1 MKKESITYKLKSFA
15 KAHFYIF
22 ILLLLSLAFFSQIL
36 SSSEIL
42 DNIHY
47 INDMTFQS
55 ENIRKFLFESNGFPL
70 WTPYF
75 YAGQPFI
82 AVPEHY
88 LFDLNFLYILLFRN
102 IFLSMNLAVISYFF
116 LAGLGMYFLAYEIV
130 RKKNAAFIAAIVFM
144 FNGLMHT
151 FILNGHLNILESYAL
166 MPFVFL
172 FAYKALNS
180 SEWLLNSVIAALFF
194 SMMVYAGGVVFFLY
208 TWLITGLYI
217 AWNLVGKNF
226 KKRLLRAI
234 LVSVV
239 IISLLFGL
247 SALKLLPVLEFTQ
260 MSSRAAG
267 VNYQEFLGEPMLLA
281 NLWSSLVNAPSNISF
296 SGAIGITSFILL
308 LFGLLSFR
316 KKMVIFSLLIVILS
330 ILLAA
335 GTFAA
340 NLLYQLPGFGQMRH
354 IERALVMFVFI
365 APVIVAYGFSNLAD
379 ILRNHNEKIKNLL
392 ENQRFSAPTTLV
404 FKHKKYSYFLYN
416 KNFSEWAIF
425 LAIVL
430 ILVVELVLLQEFPVS
445 AEITKPLDVPIINE
459 ISGDKSDFRVATY
472 ALSTPIGASGY
483 NYYAQLGIPEIKGG
497 GGIWVNSYVQYLA
510 VAQQASP
517 SKMFGI
523 LNGKYIVSDRKI
535 DDAGLS
541 LKQEFRE
548 CGECSIW
555 EAYGPYLYENKRY
568 VPQAFIVS
576 NAALLVGNE
585 RDAADLSYRLVIED
599 LDPSSTALIHDKN
612 SVSGYSIGDLEK
624 FGIIILL
631 SGSAAQNDVPKLQKY
646 SEKGKILPNLLE
658 GENTISSESLAD
670 AFNSNNAGKEIELK
684 QVSVNE
690 YFVDLNG
697 ERGWLVLSERFAHFP
712 GWSAKINGKSLKLY
726 KADMV
731 ISAVYLDGEKGK
743 LIFKYYPDSFR
754 KGKIIT
760 TIALLVLVI
769 YLFYTAYLRIKNGKN
784 RP

>member
-1 MKKESITYKLKSFA
+1 MKKELITCKLKSLA

-22 ILLLLSLAFFSQIL
+22 ILLLLSLAFFSSIL
-36 SSSEIL
+36 SSSKTL
-42 DNIHY
+42 GNIHY

-82 AVPEHY
+82 AIPEHY

-130 RKKNAAFIAAIVFM
+130 KKKNAAFIAAIVFM

-180 SEWLLNSVIAALFF
+180 REWLLNSAIAALFF
-194 SMMVYAGGVVFFLY
+194 SMMIYAGGVVFFLY

-217 AWNLVGKNF
+217 AWNLIGKDF

-267 VNYQEFLGEPMLLA
+267 VNYQEFLGEPILLS
-281 NLWSSLVNAPSNISF
+281 NLWSSLINASSNISF

-316 KKMVIFSLLIVILS
+316 KKMVAFSLLIVILS
-330 ILLAA
+330 MLLAA

-340 NLLYQLPGFGQMRH
+340 SLLYQLPGFGQMRH

-365 APVIVAYGFSNLAD
+365 APIIVAYGFNNLAN
-379 ILRNHNEKIKNLL
+379 ILRNYNEKIKI
-392 ENQRFSAPTTLV
+392 FSSI
-404 FKHKKYSYFLYN
+404 KSISYCLYN
-416 KNFSEWAIF
+416 KNFRE
-425 LAIVL
+425 LAVFSAFVL
-430 ILVVELVLLQEFPVS
+430 ALIIELMLLQSFPAS
-445 AEITKPLDVPIINE
+445 AGITKPIDIPIINE
-459 ISGDKSDFRVATY
+459 VSRDKSDFRVATY
-472 ALSTPIGASGY
+472 ALSTPVGASGY

-510 VAQQASP
+510 VAQQAAP
-517 SKMFGI
+517 SKMYGI
-523 LNGKYIVSDRKI
+523 LNGKYIISDRELDDSGLTLKGTFEKCDECKI
-535 DDAGLS
+535 G
-541 LKQEFRE
+541 
-548 CGECSIW
+548 
-555 EAYGPYLYENKRY
+555 EAYGPYLYENKNM
-568 VPQAFIVS
+568 VPRALVVD
-576 NAALLVGNE
+576 NAVLLLGNDK
-585 RDAADLSYRLVIED
+585 DAMELSYSMIINSPNPL
-599 LDPSSTALIHDKN
+599 SSALIRDKIFVADYNIDELKKFNALMLLSNSVAQDDIPALQQYANNGGNVIPNILEGKN
-612 SVSGYSIGDLEK
+612 SIDREDINNL
-624 FGIIILL
+624 FGRGT
-631 SGSAAQNDVPKLQKY
+631 SK
-646 SEKGKILPNLLE
+646 
-658 GENTISSESLAD
+658 
-670 AFNSNNAGKEIELK
+670 KEMGLK
-684 QVSVNE
+684 QKSVNE
-690 YFVDLNG
+690 YFVNLNG
-697 ERGWLVLSERFAHFP
+697 EKGWLVISEKFAHFP
-712 GWSAKINGKSLKLY
+712 GWKAVLNGEELKIY
-726 KADMV
+726 KANIV
-731 ISAVYLDGEKGK
+731 VSAVYLEGENGE
-743 LIFKYYPDSFR
+743 LAFKYDPSSFR
-754 KGKIIT
+754 TGKIIT
-760 TIALLVLVI
+760 SITILMLI
-769 YLFYTAYLRIKNGKN
+769 AYLAYMVYSKMKK
-784 RP
+784 

>member
-1 MKKESITYKLKSFA
+1 MKRELITYKLKSVA

-22 ILLLLSLAFFSQIL
+22 ILLLLSLAFFSSVLTSSKIL
-36 SSSEIL
+36 S
-42 DNIHY
+42 NIHY

-82 AVPEHY
+82 AIPEHY
-88 LFDLNFLYILLFRN
+88 LFDLNFFYILLFGD
-102 IFLSMNLAVISYFF
+102 IFLAMNLSVISYFF
-116 LAGLGMYFLAYEIV
+116 LAGLGMYFLAYGIV

-144 FNGLMHT
+144 FNGLMHG
-151 FILNGHLNILESYAL
+151 FILSGHLNILESYAL

-172 FAYKALNS
+172 FAYKSLNS
-180 SEWLLNSVIAALFF
+180 REWLLNSVIAALFF
-194 SMMVYAGGVVFFLY
+194 SMMIYSGGAVFFLY

-217 AWNLVGKNF
+217 VWNLIGKNF

-267 VNYQEFLGEPMLLA
+267 VNYREFLGEPILLTS
-281 NLWSSLVNAPSNISF
+281 LWSSLINASSNISF

-365 APVIVAYGFSNLAD
+365 APIIVAYGFNNLAN
-379 ILRNHNEKIKNLL
+379 ILRNYNEKIKN
-392 ENQRFSAPTTLV
+392 F

-425 LAIVL
+425 SAFVLAL
-430 ILVVELVLLQEFPVS
+430 IVELMLLQEFPSS
-445 AEITKPLDVPIINE
+445 ADITKPLDIPILNE
-459 ISGDKSDFRVATY
+459 ISKDKSDFRIATY

-483 NYYAQLGIPEIKGG
+483 NYYIQIGIPEIKGG
-497 GGIWVNSYVQYLA
+497 GGIWINDYVEYLA
-510 VAQQASP
+510 VAQQAAP

-523 LNGKYIVSDRKI
+523 LNGKYIVSDREL
-535 DDAGLS
+535 DDSGLT
-541 LKQEFRE
+541 LKGTFEKCDE
-548 CGECSIW
+548 CGIW
-555 EAYGPYLYENKRY
+555 EVYGPYLYENRY
-568 VPQAFIVS
+568 LVPRASIVDNS
-576 NAALLVGNE
+576 MLLLGNDK
-585 RDAADLSYRLVIED
+585 DARYLSYSLIINN
-599 LDPSSTALIHDKN
+599 LNASSAVLIKDKN
-612 SVSGYSIGDLEK
+612 SVSNYNIEELGR
-624 FGIIILL
+624 FNAVILL
-631 SGSAAQNDVPKLQKY
+631 EGSVAQNDIPLLQQY
-646 SEKGKILPNLLE
+646 ANHDGKILPNVLE
-658 GENTISSESLAD
+658 GK
-670 AFNSNNAGKEIELK
+670 NSITQEDLDKLFASGTSQKELK
-684 QVSVNE
+684 LKQKSVNE
-690 YFVDLNG
+690 YFINLNG
-697 ERGWLVLSERFAHFP
+697 EKGWLVISEKFAHFP
-712 GWSAKINGKSLKLY
+712 GWKATLNGKELKIY
-726 KADMV
+726 KADNV
-731 ISAVYLDGEKGK
+731 VSAVYLVGETGK
-743 LIFKYYPDSFR
+743 LTFKYDPSSFR
-754 KGKIIT
+754 TGKTIT
-760 TIALLVLVI
+760 SITILILI
-769 YLFYTAYLRIKNGKN
+769 AYLAYVVYSKTKK
-784 RP
+784 